1 MELTI
6 GIINNDRAMKNDIH
20 IGDQIRKKISE
31 QGLTITEF
39 AKRINRSREAVRGI
53 LQKKS
58 INTELLS
65 TISVASAL
73 FALIAACTNAPERS
87 RYSEEQINSLALDS
101 TIVLTPDNRSVEIV
115 DANSFLKPQEFNL
128 EELIKKIKVV
138 PLETTDESLLDAIYK
153 IIVTD
158 SKSTFT
164 TDLKGEESPFL
175 IRMVG
180 L

>member
-65 TISVASAL
+65 TISDVLDYDFFSL
-73 FALIAACTNAPERS
+73 
-87 RYSEEQINSLALDS
+87 YSQQKNEQISNC
-101 TIVLTPDNRSVEIV
+101 
-115 DANSFLKPQEFNL
+115 
-128 EELIKKIKVV
+128 KK
-138 PLETTDESLLDAIYK
+138 
-153 IIVTD
+153 
-158 SKSTFT
+158 
-164 TDLKGEESPFL
+164 
-175 IRMVG
+175 
-180 L
+180 

>member
-73 FALIAACTNAPERS
+73 FLP
-87 RYSEEQINSLALDS
+87 
-101 TIVLTPDNRSVEIV
+101 
-115 DANSFLKPQEFNL
+115 
-128 EELIKKIKVV
+128 
-138 PLETTDESLLDAIYK
+138 
-153 IIVTD
+153 
-158 SKSTFT
+158 
-164 TDLKGEESPFL
+164 
-175 IRMVG
+175 
-180 L
+180 

>member
-101 TIVLTPDNRSVEIV
+101 TIVLTPDNCRCK
-115 DANSFLKPQEFNL
+115 F
-128 EELIKKIKVV
+128 V
-138 PLETTDESLLDAIYK
+138 PETAGIQPGRIDQRDQGGSLGND
-153 IIVTD
+153 
-158 SKSTFT
+158 
-164 TDLKGEESPFL
+164 
-175 IRMVG
+175 R
-180 L
+180 

>member
-31 QGLTITEF
+31 QSLTITEF

-65 TISVASAL
+65 TISDVLDYDFFSL
-73 FALIAACTNAPERS
+73 
-87 RYSEEQINSLALDS
+87 YSQQKNEQISNC
-101 TIVLTPDNRSVEIV
+101 
-115 DANSFLKPQEFNL
+115 
-128 EELIKKIKVV
+128 KK
-138 PLETTDESLLDAIYK
+138 
-153 IIVTD
+153 
-158 SKSTFT
+158 
-164 TDLKGEESPFL
+164 
-175 IRMVG
+175 
-180 L
+180 